1 MSTKMFSRSN
11 KVVLTLKDKD
21 EISFIQRIVDRVK
34 ASPGQVVKV
43 PLLKQGGMSFT
54 KFENLLR
61 VKAGIVCEIQPDG
74 IMLAIPKKTST
85 PKGWDSVGT

>member
-1 MSTKMFSRSN
+1 MSTKMFSSS
-11 KVVLTLKDKD
+11 KKPVLTLKDKD
-21 EISFIQRIVDRVK
+21 EASFIQRIVDRVK

-85 PKGWDSVGT
+85 PKGWDSVEA

>member
-1 MSTKMFSRSN
+1 MFSRSN